1 MQSVLTSLG
10 MAGTLASFRSEWD
23 GLSGEPG
30 TRADVELRGKLGE
43 AVRSMYARNAA
54 LADEN
59 RRMRDQAESG
69 ATCEAGLEAIKRER
83 DVQRMHH
90 KRVKQEK
97 AKLAADLK
105 RCKEEASFRSLSDS
119 PICFPPQVSPHTHF
133 SGYTPSM
140 YTHLSHRIR
149 P

>member
-1 MQSVLTSLG
+1 

-43 AVRSMYARNAA
+43 AA

-149 P
+149 L